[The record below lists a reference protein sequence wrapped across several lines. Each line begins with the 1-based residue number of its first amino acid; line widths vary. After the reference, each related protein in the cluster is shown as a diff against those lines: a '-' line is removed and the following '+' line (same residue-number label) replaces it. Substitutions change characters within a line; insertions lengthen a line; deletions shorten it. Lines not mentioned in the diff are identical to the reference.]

1 MDKPKN
7 GSFAGLL
14 GASCCVLPLAL
25 IAAGLGGSVLT
36 VFLVRYKTYLMALA
50 VVALGHAWYTYKR
63 DAQACEAGVC
73 EIAGG
78 KTRKWLLWANTAA
91 VAFFFAITFTPAG
104 AYLGVDVNN
113 TAALGGKPPAAM
125 EVSSPTQTRME
136 RLALRVDGMT

>member
-1 MDKPKN
+1 MNKPN
-7 GSFAGLL
+7 RGFLAGTLGS
-14 GASCCVLPLAL
+14 SCCILPLAL

-50 VVALGHAWYTYKR
+50 VGALGYAWYTYKR
-63 DAQACEAGVC
+63 DARACEAGAC

-78 KTRKWLLWANTAA
+78 KMRKWLLWANTAA
-91 VAFFFAITFTPAG
+91 VAFFFAITYTPAG

-113 TAALGGKPPAAM
+113 AGAPGGKPLAAV
-125 EVSSPTQTRME
+125 ETSSPAQVRLE